1 MPDTQTG
8 IELKL
13 ENGNVIKADNAE
25 EALKV
30 AAKMIEDNSKAYRE
44 TKASLDALQGQYG
57 TLQHEVESLKPK
69 PSSNGG
75 FSNEQYF
82 KLLNEDPLKAQ
93 NYIDAHRFGISNPD
107 DVPGYFTGM
116 YEKISSLDGQTL
128 AAGFVNMHPEFP
140 QDNETAKSLTERI
153 VQLKKEGHPTT
164 LTTME
169 MAYTQLVNEGKIKP
183 LEMEKEE
190 HEETPPSPGGSG
202 GVLTDAEVA
211 KAEQMT
217 TPQLAAYLKS
227 KGLL

>member
-1 MPDTQTG
+1 MPETQTG

-57 TLQHEVESLKPK
+57 TLQQTVESLKPK
-69 PSSNGG
+69 PQSNGG
-75 FSNEQYF
+75 FSNDTYF
-82 KLLNEDPLKAQ
+82 KLLNDDPIKAQ
-93 NYIDAHRFGISNPD
+93 NYIDAHRFGINSPD
-107 DVPGYFTGM
+107 EVVPYITGQF
-116 YEKISSLDGQTL
+116 EKISSLDGQTL

-140 QDNETAKSLTERI
+140 QDADTAKTMTQRV
-153 VQLKKEGHPTT
+153 VQLKNEGHPTT

-183 LEMEKEE
+183 LEMKEE
-190 HEETPPSPGGSG
+190 EKEETPPSPGGSG
-202 GVLTDAEVA
+202 GVLSDAELA
-211 KAEQMT
+211 KVEQMT
-217 TPQLAAYLKS
+217 TPQMQAYLKS

>member
-1 MPDTQTG
+1 MAETQTG

-13 ENGNVIKADNAE
+13 ENGNVIKAESAE

-44 TKASLDALQGQYG
+44 TKASLDQLQGQYG
-57 TLQHEVESLKPK
+57 NLQQQVESLKPK

-75 FSNEQYF
+75 FNNDTYF

-93 NYIDAHRFGISNPD
+93 NYIDAHRFGIPNPD

-140 QDNETAKSLTERI
+140 QDADTAKTLTQRV
-153 VQLKKEGHPTT
+153 VQLKNEGHPTT
-164 LTTME
+164 MTTME

-183 LEMEKEE
+183 METKEE
-190 HEETPPSPGGSG
+190 EREETPPSPGGSG
-202 GVLTDAEVA
+202 GVLSDAELA
-211 KAEQMT
+211 KVERMSTAEMS
-217 TPQLAAYLKS
+217 AYLKS